1 MRAVSGMI
9 LLQDREA
16 VLAHFREL
24 KGEMTASRDLE
35 RFALVLPSIANTTKN
50 ILSRQIPHIDKHSS
64 PISRL
69 PSERRRGEA
78 AGNEAA

>member
-1 MRAVSGMI
+1 MV

-35 RFALVLPSIANTTKN
+35 RFALVLPPVANTTKS

-69 PSERRRGEA
+69 PSERSGGRRLETRLHK
-78 AGNEAA
+78 

>member
-1 MRAVSGMI
+1 MV

-50 ILSRQIPHIDKHSS
+50 ILSPANTTSINTVAPFSGS
-64 PISRL
+64 PQREDGGRRL
-69 PSERRRGEA
+69 ETRLHK
-78 AGNEAA
+78 